1 MKRLATGVLCALVG
15 YVAIA
20 AAGYFLVSQFSPNM
34 HDRSVEAAMTAAF
47 VFGPIGAILAF
58 IGGFVVAGRG
68 SHGGNPGE

>member
-1 MKRLATGVLCALVG
+1 MKRFAIGVLCGLVG

-20 AAGYFLVSQFSPNM
+20 AAGYFLVALISPNM

-58 IGGFVVAGRG
+58 IGGFIAAGPG
-68 SHGGNPGE
+68 SRGGNPGE